1 MFKPRLLVYLEG
13 PQFRTEI
20 QKTAE
25 VKKIDF
31 YFATQGEQLSQLA
44 KTYVPFLMLIDLS
57 GLDVG
62 WLFRHISII
71 KNMRPNFP
79 VCVMVPEEQE
89 GIRFRAEK
97 YGCDKIIAKSELIQ
111 ELPDMI
117 ENALRKTS

>member
-79 VCVMVPEEQE
+79 VCVMVSEEQE